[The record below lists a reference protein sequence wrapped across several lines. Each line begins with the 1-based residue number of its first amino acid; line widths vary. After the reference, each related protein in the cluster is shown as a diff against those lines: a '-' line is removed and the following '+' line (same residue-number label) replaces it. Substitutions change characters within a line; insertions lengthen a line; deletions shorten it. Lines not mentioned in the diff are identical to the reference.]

1 MIYEAS
7 CVSQQNPVFDLY
19 QLLKEDPVQNVM
31 FVSIGYV
38 WNQAVFSII
47 KAKYYLKSFYGR
59 GAE

>member
-1 MIYEAS
+1 MRG
-7 CVSQQNPVFDLY
+7 Y